1 MSPRPPK
8 SGTSHDDQSGPN
20 SGGPVKPG
28 QVKSITSVSNP
39 VIKEIKA
46 LASQRKRRKEAG
58 LFVAEG
64 LKLITDAME
73 AGWPIRTLVFGAE
86 VRDQPMVSQAAAK
99 ARARGALVLD
109 VNRAVLTAITRR
121 DNPQMVV
128 GVFEQQWFDIE
139 RIDPARTPL
148 WIGLDNVRD
157 PGNLGTIIRTA
168 DAVGADGI
176 MLIGDTTD
184 PFAVE
189 AVRATMGSIFHL
201 PIVRV
206 TREAFLSWRKKWP
219 GAVIGT
225 HLEGAVDYR
234 KVDYTDPVLLLMGTE
249 QSGLP
254 EQMTDACSQLVRI
267 PQAGQADSLNLAVAT
282 AVMLYEIRR
291 DKLAL

>member
-1 MSPRPPK
+1 MSPRPPHTDAA
-8 SGTSHDDQSGPN
+8 SQAGPA
-20 SGGPVKPG
+20 KPG

-39 VIKEIKA
+39 MIKEIRA
-46 LASQRKRRKEAG
+46 LATQRKRRKEAG

-64 LKLITDAME
+64 LKLITDAMQ
-73 AGWPIRTLVFGAE
+73 ADWPIRTLVFGAE
-86 VRDQPMVSQAAAK
+86 VREQPMVAQAAAK
-99 ARARGALVLD
+99 ARARGATVLD

-128 GVFEQQWFDIE
+128 GVFEQQWFDTE
-139 RIDPARTPL
+139 RIDPARGPL
-148 WIGLDNVRD
+148 WIGLDTIRD

-176 MLIGDTTD
+176 ILIGDTTD

-189 AVRATMGSIFHL
+189 AVRATMGSIFHM
-201 PIVRV
+201 PIARM
-206 TREAFLSWRKKWP
+206 TRETFLKWRKSWP

-225 HLEGAVDYR
+225 HLEGSIDYR
-234 KVDYTDPVLLLMGTE
+234 KAAYTDPTLLLMGTE

-254 EQMTDACSQLVRI
+254 EEMTAACTQLVRI

-282 AVMLYEIRR
+282 GVMLYEIRR
-291 DKLAL
+291 DKLVLEG